1 MHIVFMLFT
10 QNDRL
15 SLQDQESK
23 AKRSYHR
30 LPKSNIDGQVN
41 ETSMDNCQ

>member
-1 MHIVFMLFT
+1 MHIVLMFT

-23 AKRSYHR
+23 AIRSYHR

-41 ETSMDNCQ
+41 ETSIDNCQ